1 MNILQELND
10 MQRLAVETTEG
21 PVLVL
26 AGAGSGKTKALVT
39 RAAYLLQQKGV
50 RPGELLAFT
59 FTNKAAQ
66 EMCERME
73 KLTGF
78 SVRNMWVG
86 TFHSICLR
94 ILRREAKYLPFDS
107 QFVIYDDS
115 DQQTL
120 LKRILK
126 DMGLKDKEF
135 HPRAISSQISKCKNQ
150 LMTPDDYFNDVGTE
164 WDSTVAK
171 VYDAYQ
177 QKLLAAN
184 AMDFDDLIMYT
195 LQLFEQHKD
204 VLAKYQQRFRYI
216 MVDEYQDTNFSQ
228 YQLIQMLAAGSRNI
242 CAVGDPD
249 QSIYGWRG
257 ADIGNILNFE
267 QDYKDCRLIKLEQN
281 YRSTKNI
288 LEAANQLIEHNTMR
302 KPKALWT
309 DAEDGELIEYQEL
322 PDDRSE
328 GMFVVET
335 IAMMREQNFDYKDFA
350 VVYRTHPQA
359 RVLED
364 ALMKYGYPY
373 HVYGGMKFYE
383 RKEIKDTLA
392 YLRLLVNPDDNLSL
406 ARIINEPKR
415 SIGTGSY
422 QKLEAGAAELGLPV
436 FRALKRAEVLDTL
449 SPTAQKSVKGFVQ
462 LIERLQAMAKEVD
475 IPELLENLWT
485 MTGYYAALEQQDPT
499 TAETRMDNLREFAAS
514 AVEFV
519 DNMTEAQNMA
529 ANGLVDDEFGDAQDN
544 APTLENFLARIALI
558 TDTDN
563 YDSEEGSITLLTMH
577 AAKGLEFPVV
587 FMVGMEEKMFP
598 HGRSLLDE
606 KELEEER
613 RLCYVAMTRAQKR
626 LIMTRAMRRNL
637 FGQYVSLPPSRFI
650 GEVPAELINAH
661 TLSYRRPEVKQEAA
675 PKPTSLFV
683 SRPKRSFEPQP
694 SSGHQL
700 INVGDKVQH
709 AKFGQGMVV
718 KVEGTGE
725 EAALSIAFPGQGIK
739 VLIQKYAPLKVVK

>member
-1 MNILQELND
+1 MNILENLNE
-10 MQRLAVETTEG
+10 MQRLAVQTTDG

-39 RAAYLLQQKGV
+39 RAAYLLQERGV

-73 KLTGF
+73 RLTGY

-94 ILRREAKYLPFDS
+94 ILRREAKNLPFDA
-107 QFVIYDDS
+107 QFVIYDDA

-120 LKRILK
+120 LKRIIK
-126 DMGLKDKEF
+126 DQGLKDKEF
-135 HPRAISSQISKCKNQ
+135 HPRAVAAQISKCKNQ
-150 LMTPDDYFNDVGTE
+150 LQTPKDYFNEVGTE
-164 WDSTVAK
+164 WDSAVAK
-171 VYDAYQ
+171 IYDEYQ
-177 QKLLAAN
+177 RRLLAAN
-184 AMDFDDLIMYT
+184 ALDFDDLIMYT
-195 LQLFEQHKD
+195 LRLFEGSQE
-204 VLAKYQQRFRYI
+204 VLEKYQQRFRYI

-228 YQLIQMLAAGSRNI
+228 YYLIRLLAAGSRNI

-267 QDYKDCRLIKLEQN
+267 RDYQDCKLIKLEQN

-288 LEAANQLIEHNTMR
+288 LDAANSVIEHNTQR

-309 DAEDGELIEYQEL
+309 DAPQGELIEYQEL

-335 IAMMREQNFDYKDFA
+335 IAMMREQGFDYKDFA

-364 ALMKYGYPY
+364 ALLKYGYPY

-415 SIGTGSY
+415 SIGAGSF
-422 QKLEAGAAELGLPV
+422 QKLEAGAAALGLPV
-436 FRALKRAEVLDTL
+436 YRALTRPEVLETL
-449 SPTAQKSVKGFVQ
+449 SPTAQKSVKAFVA
-462 LIERLQAMAKEVD
+462 LIEDLMELAKQVE
-475 IPELLENLWT
+475 IPELLEELWT
-485 MTGYYAALEQQDPT
+485 KTGYYTALEQQDPT
-499 TAETRMDNLREFAAS
+499 TAESRMDNLREFAAS

-519 DNMTEAQNMA
+519 NNMREAA
-529 ANGLVDDEFGDAQDN
+529 EAGLADEFDDAQDN

-558 TDTDN
+558 TDTDSYN
-563 YDSEEGSITLLTMH
+563 SEDGSITLLTMH

-598 HGRSLLDE
+598 HGRSLLNE
-606 KELEEER
+606 NELEEER
-613 RLCYVAMTRAQKR
+613 RLCYVAMTRAMQR

-637 FGQYVSLPPSRFI
+637 FGQYVTLPPSRFV
-650 GEVPAELINAH
+650 GEIPADLVNAH
-661 TLSYRRPEVKQEAA
+661 TLSYQRPEIKHEAA
-675 PKPTSLFV
+675 PKPSSLFV
-683 SRPKRSFEPQP
+683 SRPKRTYEPQQNTA
-694 SSGHQL
+694 QL
-700 INVGDKVQH
+700 INIGDKVQH
-709 AKFGQGMVV
+709 AKFGLGVVV
-718 KVEGTGE
+718 KIEGKGE

>member
-1 MNILQELND
+1 MNHEMLNDLND

-39 RAAYLLQQKGV
+39 RAAWLLQEKGV

-59 FTNKAAQ
+59 FTNKAAR

-78 SVRNMWVG
+78 TVRNMWVG

-94 ILRREAKYLPFDS
+94 ILRREAAYLPFDA
-107 QFVIYDDS
+107 QFVIYDDA

-126 DMGLKDKEF
+126 SMGLRDKEY
-135 HPRAISSQISKCKNQ
+135 HPRTISSQISKCKNQ
-150 LMTPDDYFNDVGTE
+150 LMTPEDWQKETATE
-164 WDSTVAK
+164 WEEVAAK
-171 VYDAYQ
+171 VYAEYQ
-177 QKLLAAN
+177 RLLVEAN
-184 AMDFDDLIMYT
+184 ALDFDDLIMYT
-195 LQLFEQHKD
+195 LRLFEQHPE
-204 VLAKYQQRFRYI
+204 VLEKYQKRFRYI
-216 MVDEYQDTNFSQ
+216 MVDEYQDTNYSQ
-228 YQLIQMLAAGSRNI
+228 YYLIRLLAAGHRNI

-267 QDYKDCRLIKLEQN
+267 RDYQDCRQIKLERN

-288 LEAANQLIEHNTMR
+288 LMASNSVIANNTQR
-302 KPKALWT
+302 KPKDLWT
-309 DAEDGELIEYQEL
+309 DAPEGELLEYQEL

-335 IAMMREQNFDYKDFA
+335 IAMMREQGYEYKDFA

-364 ALMKYGYPY
+364 ALVKYGYPY

-392 YLRLLVNPDDNLSL
+392 YLRLLVNRDDNLSL

-415 SIGTGSY
+415 SIGLGSY
-422 QKLEAGAAELGLPV
+422 QKLEEGAAARGIPV
-436 FRALKRAEVLDTL
+436 YQALKNAEILETL
-449 SPTAQKSVKGFVQ
+449 SSAAQKSISNFVRM
-462 LIERLQAMAKEVD
+462 IERLSAMSKEVEL
-475 IPELLENLWT
+475 PALLEALWT
-485 MTGYYAALEQQDPT
+485 ETGYYDFLQQQDAT
-499 TAETRMDNLREFAAS
+499 TAETRMDSLREFAAS
-514 AVEFV
+514 AVEFMN
-519 DNMTEAQNMA
+519 DMQQAQA
-529 ANGLVDDEFGDAQDN
+529 FAGEDEFADADDN
-544 APTLENFLARIALI
+544 TPTLANFLARIALV
-558 TDTDN
+558 TDTDGYN
-563 YDSEEGSITLLTMH
+563 SEEGSITLLTMH

-598 HGRSLLDE
+598 HSRALMDDN
-606 KELEEER
+606 ELEEER
-613 RLCYVAMTRAQKR
+613 RLCYVAMTRAKKR
-626 LIMTRAMRRNL
+626 LFLTRAMRRNL
-637 FGQYVSLPPSRFI
+637 FGQYVTLPPSRFV
-650 GEVPAELINAH
+650 GEIPTELINLH
-661 TLSYRRPEVKQEAA
+661 TLSYKRPEIKREPQPA
-675 PKPTSLFV
+675 TSIFV
-683 SRPKRSFEPQP
+683 SRPKRVFEPQTG
-694 SSGHQL
+694 SETRL

-709 AKFGQGMVV
+709 TKFGLGVVV
-718 KVEGTGE
+718 KIEGSGAD
-725 EAALSIAFPGQGIK
+725 AALSIAFPGQGIK

>member
-1 MNILQELND
+1 MNILEELND

-39 RAAYLLQQKGV
+39 RAAYLLQEVGI

-73 KLTGF
+73 KLTGY

-86 TFHSICLR
+86 TFHGICLR
-94 ILRREAKYLPFDS
+94 ILRREAQYLPFDS
-107 QFVIYDDS
+107 QFIIYDDG

-126 DMGLKDKEF
+126 EMGLKDKEY
-135 HPRAISSQISKCKNQ
+135 HPRAVSSQISKCKNQ
-150 LMTPDDYFNDVGTE
+150 LVTPEEYLKEIGTE
-164 WDSTVAK
+164 WENTVGK
-171 VYDAYQ
+171 VYLEYQ
-177 QKLLAAN
+177 RRLVSAN

-195 LQLFEQHKD
+195 LQLFESHKD

-216 MVDEYQDTNFSQ
+216 MVDEYQDTNYSQ
-228 YQLIQMLAAGSRNI
+228 YYLIRLLAEGSRNI

-267 QDYKDCRLIKLEQN
+267 KDYKDCKLIKLEQN

-288 LEAANQLIEHNTMR
+288 LEASNKVIANNTQR

-309 DAEDGELIEYQEL
+309 DAPEGELIEYQEL

-335 IAMMREQNFDYKDFA
+335 IAMMREQGFDYKDFA

-364 ALMKYGYPY
+364 ALLKYGYPY

-392 YLRLLVNPDDNLSL
+392 YLRLLINPDDNLSL

-415 SIGTGSY
+415 SIGAGSY
-422 QKLEAGAAELGLPV
+422 QKLEEGAAALNIPV
-436 FRALKRAEVLDTL
+436 YRALSRPEVLETL
-449 SPTAQKSVKGFVQ
+449 SPTAQKSVKNFVAM
-462 LIERLQAMAKEVD
+462 IERLTKMSKEVE
-475 IPELLENLWT
+475 IPELLEALWT
-485 MTGYYAALEQQDPT
+485 ETGYYTALEQQDPT
-499 TAETRMDNLREFAAS
+499 SAETRMDNLREFAAS

-519 DNMTEAQNMA
+519 DTMREAQEQ
-529 ANGLVDDEFGDAQDN
+529 GEVDEFDDAEDN
-544 APTLENFLARIALI
+544 APTLENFLARIALV
-558 TDTDN
+558 TDTDSYN
-563 YDSEEGSITLLTMH
+563 SEDGSITLLTMH

-587 FMVGMEEKMFP
+587 FMVGMEEKIFP
-598 HGRSLLDE
+598 HSRSLLDE
-606 KELEEER
+606 SEMEEER
-613 RLCYVAMTRAQKR
+613 RLCYVAMTRAKKR

-637 FGQYVSLPPSRFI
+637 FGQYVTLPPSRFVSEI
-650 GEVPAELINAH
+650 PSELMNMH
-661 TLSYRRPEVKQEAA
+661 TLSYRRPEVQQDPA
-675 PKPTSLFV
+675 PKSTSIFV
-683 SRPKRSFEPQP
+683 SRPKRVFQPQP
-694 SSGHQL
+694 DAAKQL
-700 INVGDKVQH
+700 INIGDKVQH
-709 AKFGQGMVV
+709 TKFGLGVVV
-718 KVEGTGE
+718 KVEGKGE

>member
-1 MNILQELND
+1 MNILENLNE
-10 MQRLAVETTEG
+10 MQRQAVQTTEG

-39 RAAYLLQQKGV
+39 RAAYLLQEMGV

-66 EMCERME
+66 EMCTRME
-73 KLTGF
+73 KLTGY

-94 ILRREAKYLPFDS
+94 ILRRESAYLPFDS
-107 QFVIYDDS
+107 QFVIYDDA

-126 DMGLKDKEF
+126 EYGLKDKEY

-150 LMTPDDYFNDVGTE
+150 LMTPKDYFNEVGTE

-171 VYDAYQ
+171 IYEEYQ
-177 QKLLAAN
+177 KRLLAAN
-184 AMDFDDLIMYT
+184 ALDFDDLIMYT
-195 LQLFEQHKD
+195 LRMFDEHSE
-204 VLAKYQQRFRYI
+204 VLTKYQQRFRYI

-267 QDYKDCRLIKLEQN
+267 RDYPDCKLIKLEQN

-288 LEAANQLIEHNTMR
+288 LDAANAVIENNAQR

-309 DAEDGELIEYQEL
+309 DSEPGELLEYQEL

-328 GMFVVET
+328 SMFVVET
-335 IAMMREQNFDYKDFA
+335 IAMMKEQGFDYKDFA
-350 VVYRTHPQA
+350 VVYRTHTQT

-392 YLRLLVNPDDNLSL
+392 YLRLLINPDDNLSL
-406 ARIINEPKR
+406 SRIINEPKR
-415 SIGTGSY
+415 SIGAGSY
-422 QKLEAGAAELGLPV
+422 QKLEAGAAALGLPV
-436 FRALKRAEVLDTL
+436 YRALTRPEVLETL
-449 SPTAQKSVKGFVQ
+449 SPTAQKSVANFVN
-462 LIERLQAMAKEVD
+462 LIEGLAEAAKTLP
-475 IPELLENLWT
+475 ITELLEDLWT
-485 MTGYYAALEQQDPT
+485 KTGYYAALEQEDST
-499 TAETRMDNLREFAAS
+499 TAETRMENLREFAAG
-514 AVEFV
+514 AVEFM
-519 DNMTEAQNMA
+519 DSMAEAA
-529 ANGLVDDEFGDAQDN
+529 AAGATLPDEFDDAQDN
-544 APTLENFLARIALI
+544 VPTLENFLARIALV
-558 TDTDN
+558 TDTDS
-563 YDSEEGSITLLTMH
+563 YDSEDGSITLLTMH

-598 HGRSLLDE
+598 HSRALIHEDE
-606 KELEEER
+606 MEEER
-613 RLCYVAMTRAQKR
+613 RLCYVAMTRAMKR

-637 FGQYVSLPPSRFI
+637 FGQYVTLPPSRFI
-650 GEVPAELINAH
+650 GEIPTELLNSH
-661 TLSYRRPEVKQEAA
+661 TLSYRRPEVKRDDT
-675 PKPTSLFV
+675 PKPTSIFV
-683 SRPKRSFEPQP
+683 SRQKRSYEPQP
-694 SSGHQL
+694 DAGSQL
-700 INVGDKVQH
+700 INIGDKVQH
-709 AKFGQGMVV
+709 TKFGLGVVV
-718 KVEGTGE
+718 KVEGKGE